1 MKNFFIKNKG
11 SIIVIVLTIVVVIVY
26 PRIRGKILI
35 YTARSFVN
43 FIFMITPVFI
53 CIGLL
58 DAWIDKEKMIRL
70 MGKESGIR
78 GMLTGLI
85 FGLVTAVP
93 IYALLPIAGVMLK
106 KRCRIMNILLF
117 ICSSAS
123 IRLPLLLFEISY
135 LGWRFAVTVFCL
147 NVCIVICIALIIE
160 RALSEKDREL
170 IYEAI
175 DTL

>member
-1 MKNFFIKNKG
+1 MKNLFIKNKG
-11 SIIVIVLTIVVVIVY
+11 SIAIITLAIAIMFVY
-26 PRIRGKILI
+26 PQMRGKILI
-35 YTARSFVN
+35 YTARSFIN

-58 DAWIDKEKMIRL
+58 DAWIDKEKMIKL
-70 MGKESGIR
+70 MGEESGIR
-78 GMLTGLI
+78 GMLTGFI

-123 IRLPLLLFEISY
+123 IRIPLLLFEISY
-135 LGWRFAVTVFCL
+135 LGWKFTATMFCL
-147 NVCIVICIALIIE
+147 NVCIVIFIANIIE
-160 RALSEKDREL
+160 RVLSGKDREL
-170 IYEAI
+170 IYAI
-175 DTL
+175 IDAL